1 MFVHI
6 FTYFSKCML
15 LGSIY
20 VSIRRNRL
28 CKDDSYIEID
38 NKKDC
43 KRAAEKIGVPFG
55 STETKKGYPK
65 GCYVNGAVF
74 FNTHSVGSKQKQST
88 PLCIAHGQ
96 SNYLK
101 FRFKD
106 RIRFKLYFNILV
118 LHY

>member
-1 MFVHI
+1 MP
-6 FTYFSKCML
+6 

-28 CKDDSYIEID
+28 CKNEGYIEID

-43 KRAAEKIGVPFG
+43 KRAAEKIGVTFG

-74 FNTHSVGSKQKQST
+74 FNTHAVGSQQKQSI
-88 PLCIAHGQ
+88 PICIAHGK
-96 SNYLK
+96 SNYLQ
-101 FRFKD
+101 FRFED
-106 RIRFKLYFNILV
+106 RVNPVYLSSKLLIFPSLIFTD
-118 LHY
+118 